1 MIGGKPL
8 SLVVVGV
15 KQMLEETPDKVKL
28 LIRSLIADL
37 NTLSQ
42 EINMI
47 VATNSANTVVK
58 VATTKNR
65 NIMKKYQTDDMQSI
79 LQELFHKDKNE
90 QGD

>member
-1 MIGGKPL
+1 
-8 SLVVVGV
+8 
-15 KQMLEETPDKVKL
+15 MLEETPDKVKL

-47 VATNSANTVVK
+47 VVTNSANTVVK

>member
-1 MIGGKPL
+1 
-8 SLVVVGV
+8 
-15 KQMLEETPDKVKL
+15 MLEEPPDKVKL

-90 QGD
+90 QVD

>member
-1 MIGGKPL
+1 
-8 SLVVVGV
+8 
-15 KQMLEETPDKVKL
+15 MLEETPDKVKL

-47 VATNSANTVVK
+47 VATKSANTVVK

-65 NIMKKYQTDDMQSI
+65 AIMKKYHTDDMQSI
-79 LQELFHKDKNE
+79 LQELFHQDKNE

>member
-1 MIGGKPL
+1 
-8 SLVVVGV
+8 
-15 KQMLEETPDKVKL
+15 MLEETPDKVKL

-47 VATNSANTVVK
+47 VATNRANTVVK

-90 QGD
+90 QSD